1 MKFAEL
7 LRKILPGVW
16 FGLLAAIALLT
27 PAAFSVLGRQ
37 EAGVLARA
45 VFALE
50 APASIV
56 LGALLLVL
64 ERRSAW
70 SRHLA
75 HSTSQ
80 FSAEMMLVLGTLF
93 CTVAGYYALE
103 PQLEAARTGAATTW
117 SFGQLHAASTAF
129 FGFKGLLVLALAWRA
144 AR

>member
-16 FGLLAAIALLT
+16 FGLLAAIALLM
-27 PAAFSVLGRQ
+27 PAAFSTLGRH
-37 EAGVLARA
+37 EAGVLART
-45 VFALE
+45 VFSLE

-64 ERRSAW
+64 ERRAAW

-75 HSTSQ
+75 QSTSQ

-103 PQLEAARTGAATTW
+103 PQLEAARTGGATAW
-117 SFGQLHAASTAF
+117 SFGQLHAASTVF